1 MKVLITCF
9 SKSWG
14 GLEMYMLEI
23 AGRLLNNKITV
34 EFCCLSNSR
43 LYDEA
48 VKHNFKVKQINA
60 RGYFHP
66 LEILKTANYF
76 KQNHFDIIHSGHSKD
91 LWLLVP
97 SLILS
102 NKNIPLV
109 LSKQMGSYIIKK
121 DFLHKL
127 IYNRLNY
134 AFAISNVIAQNLS
147 DTTPLPKNKIL
158 LLHNAIDTNKF
169 DPAKV
174 DRNKVR
180 AEFSINPNSILIG
193 MIARFSKGKGHEEF
207 LRAASLLS
215 KKHNNLVFMIV
226 GEPSK
231 GEDQYAEEIKTLA
244 NNLGLVNNLIFT
256 GFRTDTPEVLA
267 AFDIFI
273 FPSHAEA
280 FGLSLAEALSMGK
293 PSVCSNSDGVLDIAV
308 DEVTSYLFEKM
319 NWEDLSQKID
329 RLINDE
335 DKRIEFG
342 LAARKRAVELFDMSV
357 FTNKLLYYYEKAIK
371 ESKVL

>member
-23 AGRLLNNKITV
+23 ITQLISREINV
-34 EFCCLSNSR
+34 EFWCLSNSK

-48 VKHNFKVKQINA
+48 VKHNFTVKKINA
-60 RGYFHP
+60 GGYFHP
-66 LEILKTANYF
+66 LEILKTAIYF
-76 KQNHFDIIHSGHSKD
+76 KHNHFDIIHSGHSKD

-97 SLILS
+97 SLKLS
-102 NKNIPLV
+102 NKNTPLV

-121 DFLHKL
+121 DLLHKI
-127 IYNRLNY
+127 IYKRLTY

-158 LLHNAIDTNKF
+158 LLHNAIDTDKF

-180 AEFSINPNSILIG
+180 NEFNIKPNSILIG

-207 LRAASLLS
+207 LRAASSLS
-215 KKHNNLVFMIV
+215 QKHNNLIFMIV

-231 GEDQYAEEIKTLA
+231 GENQYADEIKSLA
-244 NNLGLVNNLIFT
+244 KNLGLVDNLIFT
-256 GFRTDTPEVLA
+256 GFRKDTPEVMA

-319 NWEDLSQKID
+319 NWADLSQKVD
-329 RLINDE
+329 KLLNDE

-342 LAARKRAVELFDMSV
+342 VAARKRAVELFDITV
-357 FTNKLLYYYEKAIK
+357 FTNKLLSYYKKAIN
-371 ESKVL
+371 ES

>member
-14 GLEMYMLEI
+14 GLEMYTLEI
-23 AGRLLNNKITV
+23 ATQLINNNIRV
-34 EFCCLSNSR
+34 EFWCLSNSR
-43 LYDEA
+43 LYKEA
-48 VKHNFKVKQINA
+48 IKYKFAVKQINA
-60 RGYFHP
+60 GSYFHP
-66 LEILKTANYF
+66 LEILKTAKYF

-97 SLILS
+97 ALKLS
-102 NKNIPLV
+102 KKKTPLL

-121 DFLHKL
+121 DFFHKI
-127 IYNRLNY
+127 IYNRLTY
-134 AFAISNVIAQNLS
+134 AFAISNVIAQNLA

-169 DPAKV
+169 DPSNI

-180 AEFSINPNSILIG
+180 NEFNINPNSLLIG
-193 MIARFSKGKGHEEF
+193 MIARFSSGKGHEEF
-207 LRAASLLS
+207 LHAAASLS
-215 KKHNNLVFMIV
+215 KKHDNLIFMIV

-231 GEDQYAEEIKTLA
+231 GENQYAEEIKTLA
-244 NNLGLVNNLIFT
+244 KNLGLIDNLIFT
-256 GFRTDTPEVLA
+256 GFRKDTPEVLA
-267 AFDIFI
+267 AFDIFV

-293 PSVCSNSDGVLDIAV
+293 PSVCSKSDGVLDIAV
-308 DEVTSYLFEKM
+308 DGVTSYLFDKM
-319 NWEDLSQKID
+319 NYEDLTQKVD
-329 RLINDE
+329 MLINDE
-335 DKRIEFG
+335 RKRIEFG

-357 FTNKLLYYYEKAIK
+357 FTNKLLSYYKKAIN
-371 ESKVL
+371 ESKV